1 MLGDS
6 QNCRLNPAAS
16 LSWVSWDDEYVVF
29 DETSGQTHQ
38 MNALRAYVL
47 NSLDKQGLSF
57 KTLVTDVMSSLGSST
72 DTDLTAVVDSIL
84 REFETHGLVEF
95 SQT

>member
-16 LSWVSWDDEYVVF
+16 LHWVSWNDEYVVF

-38 MNALRAYVL
+38 MNALRAYIL
-47 NSLDKQGLSF
+47 NSLDKQGMLF
-57 KTLVTDVMSSLGSST
+57 DALVTDIKSSLGAST
-72 DTDLTAVVDSIL
+72 ETDLPAVVDSIL
-84 REFETHGLVEF
+84 REFEAHGLVEF